1 MYDRDVCGYYK
12 QFFDDYECNCMLDEA
27 ITFGSW
33 QFGGG
38 NDGND
43 GNAGGGE
50 GGG

>member
-1 MYDRDVCGYYK
+1 
-12 QFFDDYECNCMLDEA
+12 MLDEA